1 MLLGL
6 PEFDYHD
13 AATVDEA
20 RALLARFGDKARL
33 LAGGTDLLIVMKHR
47 RAVPRHLINIKH
59 IEGLSRIT
67 LTPDG
72 GLRIGAL
79 ATARDID
86 EAVGGKFQSISDAA
100 GKLGTEQIRNLG
112 TIGGNLANASPSAE
126 FAPPW
131 LTLDAS
137 LVCVGDSGERV
148 IPVSE
153 FFLAPGKSALQTGEF
168 LTEIR
173 VPVPADGARGLYL
186 KHSLRKMDV
195 AMVSA
200 AIQTVIDG
208 DICRDVRIALGAVAP
223 TPFRAIRAEAVLR
236 GQPLDHGTRERQ
248 LIHEAARIASE
259 EASPIDDL
267 RSYASTRRDIII
279 RLLRQGLE
287 KLFADSRA

>member
-1 MLLGL
+1 M
-6 PEFDYHD
+6 
-13 AATVDEA
+13 
-20 RALLARFGDKARL
+20 
-33 LAGGTDLLIVMKHR
+33 
-47 RAVPRHLINIKH
+47 
-59 IEGLSRIT
+59 
-67 LTPDG
+67 
-72 GLRIGAL
+72 
-79 ATARDID
+79 
-86 EAVGGKFQSISDAA
+86 
-100 GKLGTEQIRNLG
+100 
-112 TIGGNLANASPSAE
+112 
-126 FAPPW
+126 
-131 LTLDAS
+131 
-137 LVCVGDSGERV
+137 VCVGDSGERV

-279 RLLRQGLE
+279 RLVRQGLE